1 MMSSQPD
8 LSICIVSLLARDYL
22 KDCLH
27 SIADCE
33 FPLQMEIIVVD
44 QNSGDG
50 TVEMLQEGFPD
61 VKVIQTPGNEGFT
74 GPMNLAMQAAQG
86 RYVVQLNPDTL
97 ILPGAFDQLCDFLEK
112 HQGVGIVGPKVLNPD
127 GSLQAPCRRG
137 DARPWAVLSYFTGLW
152 KLFPD
157 KAFYNGYLLTHLD
170 EDQVNPVDGVSGSC
184 MVIRRKVIEE
194 IGYLDELFF
203 AYQEDADYCLRARKA
218 GWEVYYYPKAII
230 THFGGQGG
238 SRVQPY
244 RSILAWHKSYYLY
257 YRKHFAAD
265 YFFLFNWLYYGAMGM
280 KLLFA
285 LLKNVLSRSAFGGS
299 RKPG

>member
-1 MMSSQPD
+1 MLVPN
-8 LSICIVSLLARDYL
+8 LSICIVSLRTRAYL
-22 KDCLH
+22 KDCLN
-27 SIADCE
+27 SISETTSQVDY
-33 FPLQMEIIVVD
+33 EIIVVD
-44 QNSGDG
+44 QNSEDG
-50 TVEMLQEGFPD
+50 TVEMLQDDFPS
-61 VKVIQTPGNEGFT
+61 VKLIEIPENQGFT
-74 GPMNLAMQAAQG
+74 RPMNLAMRAARG
-86 RYVVQLNPDTL
+86 GYIALLNPDT
-97 ILPGAFDQLCDFLEK
+97 IVLPDALDRLCSFLADYSE
-112 HQGVGIVGPKVLNPD
+112 VGIAGPKVLNPD
-127 GSLQAPCRRG
+127 GTLQEPCRRG
-137 DARPWAVLSYFTGLW
+137 DSRPWAVISYFTGLS

-157 KAFYNGYLLTHLD
+157 KAFFNGYLLTHLD

-184 MVIRRKVIEE
+184 MLIRREVIEE

-218 GWEVYYYPKAII
+218 GWQVYYYPEAQI

-244 RSILAWHKSYYLY
+244 RSIWAWHKSYYLY

-265 YFFLFNWLYYGAMGM
+265 YFFLLNWLYYGAMGL

-285 LLKNVLSRSAFGGS
+285 LLKNALSRSAFGGA